1 MAEPAKTSSQGGAA
15 ASSRPHRLLR
25 AMTIVFTDLQD
36 STGLKQRLGDAAA
49 GALIERHR
57 RLVRGLV
64 ESAGDEHGRI
74 VNCAGDGFLLT
85 FAAPTAALRF
95 ALGLQQA
102 HADDGALPAV
112 RIGIHQGEVAT
123 VDDGSSLDGVEVDT
137 AARLG
142 ALARAGQILMS
153 IGALRSAKAHVH
165 ADTQGRPI
173 SWRLHGDFRLKGIQ
187 DPVTVGEAGI
197 EGLSPLAPPRRDS
210 PAIAP
215 GARRRNI
222 LGSRALAVAASLAVL
237 TLSVLVPYLI
247 TKQQADAEPASG
259 EVAQPVTPTRGQA
272 AAPVVS
278 MRQAWG
284 RAGHR
289 GRTFARP
296 ARPGPDDFLNLYLTA
311 EQGGHL
317 YVFQVLP
324 DGSAEFQPPD
334 HRDAGEACEALPCQP
349 GSELLFGTYQL
360 DDPPGEYCFIVVL
373 AREPIGDICDH
384 FEEHMAAAA
393 AGRGVGAAVNEVLTA
408 FAHRDRVI
416 GHTHFCY
423 TVGGG

>member
-1 MAEPAKTSSQGGAA
+1 MADPAKTSSRGGAA
-15 ASSRPHRLLR
+15 ASSRSHRPLR
-25 AMTIVFTDLQD
+25 AVTLVFTDLRD

-49 GALIERHR
+49 GALIDRHR
-57 RLVRGLV
+57 RLVRDLV
-64 ESAGDEHGRI
+64 AAVGHEYGRI

-102 HADDGALPAV
+102 HADDQALPAV
-112 RIGIHQGEVAT
+112 RIGIHLGEVAMA
-123 VDDGSSLDGVEVDT
+123 DDGSPLDGVEVDT

-142 ALARAGQILMS
+142 ALARPGQVLMS
-153 IGALRSAKAHVH
+153 IGALRSAKAHVR
-165 ADTQGRPI
+165 ADARGRPV
-173 SWRLHGDFRLKGIQ
+173 SWRLHGDYRLKGLQ

-215 GARRRNI
+215 GARGRNI
-222 LGSRALAVAASLAVL
+222 LASRALAVAASLAVV

-247 TKQQADAEPASG
+247 TRRQADAQPASG
-259 EVAQPVTPTRGQA
+259 EVAQHVTPTRGQTA
-272 AAPVVS
+272 VRVVS
-278 MRQAWG
+278 LRQEWG

-296 ARPGPDDFLNLYLTA
+296 ARPGPNDFLNLYVST
-311 EQGGHL
+311 EQAGHL
-317 YVFQVLP
+317 YVFQVQP
-324 DGSAEFQPPD
+324 DGAAKFQPPD
-334 HRDAGEACEALPCQP
+334 HRDAGEACEALPCRP
-349 GSELLFGTYQL
+349 GDELLFGTYQM

-384 FEEHMAAAA
+384 FKKHMAAAA
-393 AGRGVGAAVNEVLTA
+393 AGRGVGAAVGEVLAA
-408 FAHRDRVI
+408 FAHRDRVL
-416 GHTHFCY
+416 GHTHFSY
-423 TVGGG
+423 TVGGR